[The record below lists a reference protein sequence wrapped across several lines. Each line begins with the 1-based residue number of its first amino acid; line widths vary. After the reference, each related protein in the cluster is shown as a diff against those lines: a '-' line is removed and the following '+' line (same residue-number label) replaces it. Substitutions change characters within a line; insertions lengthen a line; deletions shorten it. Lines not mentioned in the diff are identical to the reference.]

1 MIIRRIAAIGAVIL
15 ILGILIT
22 GIATAA
28 TNITGR
34 GWRELLNRSPV
45 QIFSVSEDLGLRIHE
60 PGVIIIDRSPTYRLF
75 HDYSVRIEDW
85 QVIINLRNRTIIIR

>member
-1 MIIRRIAAIGAVIL
+1 MVIRKIAAIGAVIL
-15 ILGILIT
+15 VLGILLT
-22 GIATAA
+22 GIAAAA

-45 QIFSVSEDLGLRIHE
+45 QIFSVSEEGLRIHE